1 MITYTVYNPN
11 SDGESA
17 TGLCLADAADAL
29 MTYDGHEWEIR
40 EEGGAFNLYTSQFS
54 RNSPCGG
61 RDLVRSVVSS
71 YAADRAAAETEIFE
85 RVISEDW
92 WKLECVTDAEFAGW
106 RADEDKESED
116 C

>member
-1 MITYTVYNPN
+1 MATYTVYNP
-11 SDGESA
+11 SGGMEAEPGQS
-17 TGLCLADAADAL
+17 LADAANAL
-29 MTYDGHEWEIR
+29 MTYDGHDWEIR
-40 EEGGAFNLYTSQFS
+40 EEGDAFNLYTS

-71 YAADRAAAETEIFE
+71 YAADRATAETEIFE

-92 WKLECVTDAEFAGW
+92 WKLECVTDAGFAGW

>member
-1 MITYTVYNPN
+1 MITYIVYNPN
-11 SDGESA
+11 SDTEAES
-17 TGLCLADAADAL
+17 GLCLADAANAM

-40 EEGGAFNLYTSQFS
+40 EEGGQFNLYTSQFS

-71 YAADRAAAETEIFE
+71 YAANRDAAETEIFE

-92 WKLECVTDAEFAGW
+92 WKLECTTDTEYARW
-106 RADEDKESED
+106 RADAEEED